1 MKRTKNIS
9 GSHNW
14 TKKKSNP
21 NLENLKTSNV
31 QDADEGGPLP
41 FGSVQSFVNAM
52 DQPAEQTLICGFSQ
66 GLNSK
71 VSLQAERGEGRRMGR
86 QYKETQLSQYNSDP
100 QWTNGLIHLGNAV
113 YC

>member
-1 MKRTKNIS
+1 MKNVKDFNS
-9 GSHNW
+9 
-14 TKKKSNP
+14 

-31 QDADEGGPLP
+31 QDANEGCPLS

-71 VSLQAERGEGRRMGR
+71 VSLEGETGERSLKVFKGE
-86 QYKETQLSQYNSDP
+86 
-100 QWTNGLIHLGNAV
+100 I
-113 YC
+113 